1 MKASKSGVVREIAEE
16 RIRILY
22 DLAKRAYPEDPGL
35 SKSYTRIIKQ
45 VSRHYKITL
54 PRDIKLGI
62 CKNCGSVLIP
72 GTSASVRLVSS
83 KRHASYKCLGCGA
96 ERHVPY

>member
-22 DLAKRAYPEDPGL
+22 DLAKKAYPDDPEL

-45 VSRHYKITL
+45 ISRHYKITL
-54 PRDIKLGI
+54 SKEIKTGI

-72 GTSASVRLVSS
+72 GISASVRLVSS
-83 KRHASYKCLGCGA
+83 KKYASYKCLVCGA
-96 ERHVPY
+96 ERHIPY